1 MKTTKQLRAEN
12 NALRT
17 KLRYYKTKSETWRF
31 NFCLLAVFV
40 VLLVVA
46 QTYGIGVFR

>member
-1 MKTTKQLRAEN
+1 MKTAKQLRAEN

-17 KLRYYKTKSETWRF
+17 KIRTYKTRSETWRF
-31 NFCLLAVFV
+31 NFFLLAAFV

-46 QTYGIGVFR
+46 QTFGIGVFR